1 MEGAGVLGAV
11 VRDDGR
17 VCERDRMSFVQ
28 KEDSGGRRRIRIDD
42 ASPEN
47 CQAIAHEYQ
56 ESYNNHA

>member
-1 MEGAGVLGAV
+1 VLGAV